1 VFNNEDLNEVTWEQR
16 VMEGNPRYAAT
27 QSIPNFPYARFAD
40 ILGFKGIYVDT
51 PDLLR
56 PAWQQVLAS
65 DRPVVL
71 EVKTD
76 PDVVP
81 LPPHVTLREARGF
94 LSSIAKGDAGGGSV
108 IAETAS
114 QVLNAFIGK
123 KE

>member
-1 VFNNEDLNEVTWEQR
+1 
-16 VMEGNPRYAAT
+16 
-27 QSIPNFPYARFAD
+27 
-40 ILGFKGIYVDT
+40 
-51 PDLLR
+51 LLR
-56 PAWQQVLAS
+56 SAWQRALAS
-65 DRPVVL
+65 DRPGVL

-81 LPPHVTLREARGF
+81 LPPHVTLKEARGF
-94 LSSIAKGDAGGGSV
+94 LSSIAKGDAGSGRV

>member
-1 VFNNEDLNEVTWEQR
+1 
-16 VMEGNPRYAAT
+16 
-27 QSIPNFPYARFAD
+27 
-40 ILGFKGIYVDT
+40 
-51 PDLLR
+51 
-56 PAWQQVLAS
+56 
-65 DRPVVL
+65 VL

-81 LPPHVTLREARGF
+81 LPPHVTLKEARGF

-114 QVLNAFIGK
+114 QVLNALIGK